1 MKKIIVAVIIAAFL
15 FIAFRTKPD
24 DKTCILKGVK
34 AVWGTHVPPEDT
46 PMYFEPFMNLTSKS
60 VKINDWLLFKQI
72 KYKFTT
78 GYKTIGFG
86 AFNKVFTTKLN
97 MPTGK

>member
-1 MKKIIVAVIIAAFL
+1 MKKIIIAVFIAAFL

-24 DKTCILKGVK
+24 DKTCILKGVR
-34 AVWGTHVPPEDT
+34 AVWGTRVPPEDT

-60 VKINDWLLFKQI
+60 VKINDWIFLKQI

-86 AFNKVFTTKLN
+86 AFNTVFTSRLN
-97 MPTGK
+97 MSTVK